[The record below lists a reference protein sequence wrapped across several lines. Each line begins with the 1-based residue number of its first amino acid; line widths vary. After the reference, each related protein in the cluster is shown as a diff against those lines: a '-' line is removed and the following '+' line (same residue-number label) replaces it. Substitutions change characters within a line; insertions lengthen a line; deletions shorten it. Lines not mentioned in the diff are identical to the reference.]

1 MLLHTS
7 RHQQRNQEKHATQQ
21 NTQNTQTETVT
32 TSTRTSRRQKRR
44 QKKSQLQHTPAGTNN
59 AERKSHNYIPQQQL
73 QERKQEKTKHN
84 FNARE
89 QTPNTSTHKIRRHQI
104 RRSTPG
110 SRPRTYSHAVVK
122 RNNTRA
128 SSLLLSWSSLQ
139 NSHELLLI
147 SKAELLF

>member
-59 AERKSHNYIPQQQL
+59 AERKSHNYITQQQL
-73 QERKQEKTKHN
+73 QKTQTEKTKHN

-128 SSLLLSWSSLQ
+128 SSLLISWSSPQ

-147 SKAELLF
+147 SKAALLF